1 MGMRSRKNVRGPGV
15 RRYGSCGGLLVGL
28 LLLSGCLSPLAM
40 HQAVLE
46 YDRTVSRVEAELLLL
61 NIARTRNFHP
71 THFTALSSVA
81 ATFEFQTNAGIVP
94 AGSNTTSLVS
104 PIFGITAAEKPTM
117 TIVPIQGEEF
127 TTRILAPFDEGK
139 VGFLF
144 QQRLEPALILRLMS
158 RELVLNG
165 YGESAT
171 LRNEPNRTEEY
182 REFRRRVLHL
192 SSLNLSRGLFVGPI
206 TYEEAFPF
214 GLAHKLSTE
223 ELLNNL
229 DKITQALEK
238 GYKWIPGS
246 NGEMTL
252 SRRIIGR
259 TAVTNYN
266 PSRLSNQERQQLAL
280 EAQNAPRNAIFV
292 DIRPGHPGG
301 EYPMHGVFLFR
312 SFHAILQFLANGIEA
327 DPEYHV
333 EKDPRTDEIS
343 RNPPWTVSIE
353 ESESRPPDAA
363 FAVPYEGRWYS
374 IRKAP
379 RITGANQPWNQVAF
393 RILSQLYQ
401 MTVTEVSRVPTPAIT
416 IAK

>member
-1 MGMRSRKNVRGPGV
+1 
-15 RRYGSCGGLLVGL
+15 
-28 LLLSGCLSPLAM
+28 M

-46 YDRTVSRVEAELLLL
+46 YDRTVSRVEAEMLLL
-61 NIARTRNFHP
+61 NIARTHHFHP

-94 AGSNTTSLVS
+94 AGSNTASLVS
-104 PIFGITAAEKPTM
+104 PVFGATAAEKPTM

-127 TTRILAPFDEGK
+127 TTRILTPFDEAK

-165 YGESAT
+165 QGELAIF
-171 LRNEPNRTEEY
+171 RNEPNRSEEY

-192 SSLNLSRGLFVGPI
+192 SSLNLSRALFVGPI
-206 TYEEAFPF
+206 TYEETFPF
-214 GLAHKLSTE
+214 SLTHRLSTE
-223 ELLNNL
+223 ELLEHL
-229 DKITQALEK
+229 DKIIQTLGE
-238 GYKWIPGS
+238 GYQWTPGM

-259 TAVTNYN
+259 VVISNYD
-266 PSRLSNQERQQLAL
+266 PSGLSNQERQQLAL
-280 EAQNAPRNAIFV
+280 EVGNTPRNAIFV
-292 DIRPGHPGG
+292 DIRSGYPGG
-301 EYPMHGVFLFR
+301 EYAMHGFFVFR
-312 SFHAILQFLANGIEA
+312 SFHAILQFLADGIAA

-333 EKDPRTDEIS
+333 EKDPRTGVTP
-343 RNPPWTVSIE
+343 RNPPWTISVE
-353 ESESRPPDAA
+353 ESASRPRDAA
-363 FAVPYEGRWYS
+363 FAVQYQNQWYS
-374 IRKAP
+374 IRNAP
-379 RITGANQPWNQVAF
+379 KVTGPAQPWNQVAF

-401 MTVTEVSRVPTPAIT
+401 MTVTEVSKVPTPAIT